1 MGENT
6 APGGGSKTLRHQ
18 LKILSDFLHGFELE
32 KLHPDISCVK
42 SSPGLIPY
50 ILSDNNNSYAVFL
63 RAIGTEKTKLQLTT
77 GDGDYRLQA
86 LNTLNGSYTD
96 PVRIGSEEG
105 VITIEIEIPEGE
117 LVLKIVRD

>member
-50 ILSDNNNSYAVFL
+50 VLSDKNNSYAVFL
-63 RAIGTEKTKLQLTT
+63 RAIGTDRTKMKLTT
-77 GDGDYRLQA
+77 GDGNYRVQA
-86 LNTLNGSYTD
+86 LNTFTGSYTN
-96 PVRIGSEEG
+96 PVRISPEEG
-105 VITIEIEIPEGE
+105 IITIEIEIPEGE
-117 LVLKIVRD
+117 LALKIIRE